1 MICCLGLLFI
11 PLFQPDSREIP
22 KLHITNLGWDSIKT
36 CVWQVQ
42 HLAGRGARYSVA
54 AVSLLGYLR
63 APGEGQLSVPEELL
77 WRSVR
82 SRLPQ
87 QPVLFLLPCLVPSLF
102 YRWGRQTASLP
113 ASCFFVCFFLHSS
126 CSFKVSPLFHLLFFP
141 SLFFIKTNKHFFSGQ
156 LRLPGMPVA
165 LTASPNGCGSPAFCE
180 MCSTLF
186 CLSMWLSSLL
196 FWGAFCL
203 FFPAFSVSPHLPK
216 G

>member
-1 MICCLGLLFI
+1 MQAEVPGTQWQLSPCWATYGLPGKGSCLSQRNFSEGLSGADFPSSLCYSFS
-11 PLFQPDSREIP
+11 LVLC
-22 KLHITNLGWDSIKT
+22 LHFSIDEEDK
-36 CVWQVQ
+36 Q
-42 HLAGRGARYSVA
+42 HL
-54 AVSLLGYLR
+54 
-63 APGEGQLSVPEELL
+63 
-77 WRSVR
+77 
-82 SRLPQ
+82 
-87 QPVLFLLPCLVPSLF
+87 
-102 YRWGRQTASLP
+102 SLP
-113 ASCFFVCFFLHSS
+113 PVFLFVFLFLHSS